1 MQPDNSSNDN
11 LMALGNSHLLPSTLV
26 AALTARKDLLMAL
39 IDRSGRLEWVNQAFA
54 DQVALPVSQLIGEKL
69 FKVLTSEADA
79 TVQQTYIRE
88 QLIKGE
94 SFKFEFVCQLN
105 SQLPSWLLIDGQPIY
120 NSDGIVSGYSLLATN
135 ITLRKQAEIALREA
149 KLAQELANQ
158 ELELRVQQRTA
169 DLSQEKHKTEQTLRQ
184 FQQAQLW
191 LVQNE
196 KMSSL
201 GQLVAGVAHE
211 INNPINFIYGN
222 IAYANNYTQN
232 LLQIL
237 QLYQARFPEP
247 GAEIEAE
254 AAALELEFLVT
265 DLPKLMKSMKVGAE
279 RIREIVHS
287 LRNFSR
293 LDEAEVKV
301 ANIHEAIDSTLM
313 ILHNRLKAPLNCP
326 EIKVIKQY
334 GDLPAIECYP
344 GQLNQVFMNILS
356 NAIDALEEQNRK
368 SIEMCQFCPAA
379 ISIQTQQLEDDV
391 IAISISDNGPGITK
405 EVQSKIFDP
414 FFTTKPIG
422 KGTGL
427 GLAISYQII
436 VEKHGGF
443 LRCNSR
449 RGQGTE
455 FVIELPVVMPSP
467 YLSQTEIYIS
477 QDND

>member
-1 MQPDNSSNDN
+1 
-11 LMALGNSHLLPSTLV
+11 
-26 AALTARKDLLMAL
+26 
-39 IDRSGRLEWVNQAFA
+39 
-54 DQVALPVSQLIGEKL
+54 
-69 FKVLTSEADA
+69 
-79 TVQQTYIRE
+79 
-88 QLIKGE
+88 
-94 SFKFEFVCQLN
+94 
-105 SQLPSWLLIDGQPIY
+105 
-120 NSDGIVSGYSLLATN
+120 
-135 ITLRKQAEIALREA
+135 LREA

-301 ANIHEAIDSTLM
+301 ANIHEGIDSTLM

>member
-184 FQQAQLW
+184 LQQAQLW

-301 ANIHEAIDSTLM
+301 ANIHEGIDSTLM